1 MIFMDFKN
9 PKILTSVFKHRELL
23 NEETI
28 SIQEQQ
34 PEITQMIFHA
44 CNILIY
50 RYPRYLFV

>member
-1 MIFMDFKN
+1 MDFKN